1 MNGADSK
8 HLIEYFEHKSGKYLK
23 LENGEKVKLSAA
35 VVKSSYT
42 LTLTLTFTHG
52 SDVLV
57 IPFGRLYGEY
67 VTMHIPNGLQEGIC
81 ISPSLAINSLKDI
94 GHVVEHVLTNWTER
108 KDENERKDEVLDL
121 NWEE

>member
-1 MNGADSK
+1 MNGVDSK

-23 LENGEKVKLSAA
+23 LENGEKVKLSA
-35 VVKSSYT
+35 VVKSSYA
-42 LTLTLTFTHG
+42 LTLAFTHG

-57 IPFGRLYGEY
+57 IPFGRLYEEY
-67 VTMHIPNGLQEGIC
+67 VTIHIPNGLQEGLC